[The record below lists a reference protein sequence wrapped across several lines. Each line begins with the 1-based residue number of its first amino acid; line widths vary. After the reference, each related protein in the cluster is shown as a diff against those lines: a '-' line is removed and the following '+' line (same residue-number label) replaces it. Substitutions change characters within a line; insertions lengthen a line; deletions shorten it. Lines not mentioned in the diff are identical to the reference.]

1 MARFCTWC
9 GAPLEPGARFCG
21 ECGGRI
27 LETVTIDGS
36 KKAVDELS
44 GFDIVDG
51 RKLPADATLR
61 LDRDSVVVPTDT
73 APKRFSLD
81 SAKKRRKP
89 ALIVL
94 GVALAL
100 SLGAAGL
107 FAAARFGG
115 WDIPWASPAPGNEPK
130 AVPAP
135 ALSSETQKDGASS
148 AESDTPAPAIKD
160 KEDVKLTEGQ
170 IFDEV
175 DAAYDKLSVYEER
188 IGGEGGLV
196 ENFNASF
203 LADSM
208 DVRTSAKATADKVLD
223 DLKKDLEAL
232 ESIEIPAESA
242 YGSQRDNVANLY
254 GYQIGRV
261 SALTEA
267 WAFDVTFEKPSEHKE
282 EILAV
287 YTEKSSDGSRKY
299 LSMYDELY
307 ETAKPAERS

>member
-81 SAKKRRKP
+81 SVKKRRKP
-89 ALIVL
+89 VLIVL
-94 GVALAL
+94 GVVLAL
-100 SLGAAGL
+100 SLAAAAL
-107 FAAARFGG
+107 FAAAHFGG
-115 WDIPWASPAPGNEPK
+115 WSLPGASPVSENEPT
-130 AVPAP
+130 PAP
-135 ALSSETQKDGASS
+135 APSSETQKDPAPSV
-148 AESDTPAPAIKD
+148 ESDAPAAAIKD

-175 DAAYDKLSVYEER
+175 DAAYGKLSVYEER

-196 ENFNASF
+196 EDFNASF
-203 LADSM
+203 LANSM
-208 DVRTSAKATADKVLD
+208 DARTSAKATADKVLD
-223 DLKKDLEAL
+223 DLKKDLEAI

-242 YGSQRDNVANLY
+242 YGGQRDSVAKLY
-254 GYQIGRV
+254 EYQIGRV

-267 WAFDVTFEKPSEHKE
+267 WALDVTFEKPSEHKE

-307 ETAKPAERS
+307 ETAKPTERS